1 LVIAESSASNVLA
14 IFRTR
19 SNSTISEIYIEKG
32 RDGSTGG
39 ADCDRKEGGMDQ
51 QGVRIVISSEK
62 IWRIG

>member
-39 ADCDRKEGGMDQ
+39 ADP
-51 QGVRIVISSEK
+51 
-62 IWRIG
+62 